1 MDCSPTGASVHGIS
15 QARIVEWFAISS
27 SRGSSRSGMQ
37 QCLFHLLHQ
46 QVDSLPLSHQRGPDQ
61 ETAPRNFRALEI
73 REDTKNFWK
82 GKKKCHTLFIRQS
95 LTGEEIISLCQGLK
109 SVKFFFYKTVTEMFR
124 TRKDTHQS
132 KVVFS
137 HKILSFLLKTMVNYS
152 QKMLKLVSWPFSLM
166 RSLLNGVKYQSR
178 DSRPTCHLSWEE
190 GCTEEDKNK
199 AIFIPLHRIYIYR
212 SIYLGFPGGSD
223 NKRIC
228 PPVQKTPK
236 PWVLSLGREGPL
248 EKGMATNSSIL
259 AWRIPRTE
267 DLASYKKI

>member
-1 MDCSPTGASVHGIS
+1 METTKAWVCPHLTCVWLFCNPMDCSPTGTSVHGIS

-37 QCLFHLLHQ
+37 QCLFHLLHR

-137 HKILSFLLKTMVNYS
+137 HKILSFLLK
-152 QKMLKLVSWPFSLM
+152 
-166 RSLLNGVKYQSR
+166 
-178 DSRPTCHLSWEE
+178 
-190 GCTEEDKNK
+190 
-199 AIFIPLHRIYIYR
+199 
-212 SIYLGFPGGSD
+212 SD
-223 NKRIC
+223 LIK
-228 PPVQKTPK
+228 
-236 PWVLSLGREGPL
+236 
-248 EKGMATNSSIL
+248 EKGHETSLSIFWL
-259 AWRIPRTE
+259 
-267 DLASYKKI
+267 